1 MDKSLT
7 RPEYR
12 LFVSQLRKARE
23 EAGLNQAE
31 LGKRLGETQSFI
43 SKVERGERRLDFVE
57 LDTFCGALE
66 ISVVDFAKRFERSV
80 SASRRRTKK
89 GRQRRA

>member
-12 LFVSQLRKARE
+12 LFVSQLRTARKK
-23 EAGLNQAE
+23 AGLNQAE
-31 LGKRLGETQSFI
+31 LARRLDETQSFI

-57 LDTFCGALE
+57 LETFCTALG
-66 ISVVDFAKRFERSV
+66 ISLVDFAKHFVRAI
-80 SASRRRTKK
+80 SASRKRSKRTIARRP
-89 GRQRRA
+89 

>member
-1 MDKSLT
+1 MDKSLS

-23 EAGLNQAE
+23 EAGVNQAE

-57 LDTFCGALE
+57 LDTFCAALG
-66 ISVVDFAKRFERSV
+66 ISLVDFARRFV
-80 SASRRRTKK
+80 
-89 GRQRRA
+89 RAAGAG